1 MSIPKEPRQQM
12 INMMYLVLTA
22 LLALNVSAEVLNA
35 FKLVKEGL
43 HTSNDAVEGKNTN
56 TMTNFQKSM
65 ENDPKKT
72 GPFYEDAKKVRKMT
86 SDFIAYVEE
95 IENQLI
101 EMSGG
106 YEDEEKTQLKGKK
119 DIDAPT
125 RLLVDK
131 PSQKGAELKQKIEDL
146 KKQMVNLPSLNTL
159 SPAEKEDLLKNLTLN
174 ADFDPNDKN
183 VKKLGKKS
191 WEDYNF
197 GRVPVIAVITLLEK
211 FKGDAKNSESAILD
225 KLYSKIDATSYKFD
239 RLSAKVIA
247 PTSYVLA
254 GTEYTADIFVSATS
268 ETQDPKVYVGRF
280 NSLIKDP
287 KNLPAQV
294 NDMPLADG
302 YQELKVEG
310 GYGKFS
316 DKSSGVGAKE
326 VTGAIKV
333 KKPQGDGFDYF
344 PFKFEYQVAQA
355 GVVVSPDKMNVFYI
369 GVENPVSISVPGFA
383 AEKVT
388 ASISSGAITGS
399 NGKYIVKVTQPGK
412 ANVTV
417 SAKQPDGSS
426 KSMGAVE
433 FRVKRVPDPVAKV
446 GGVPGGSIAVS
457 KMKVQQG
464 IIAELENFDFD
475 IRFKIVGFN
484 MTFAAKRQDL
494 VEARVNGPLFDSKCK
509 EFLNKA
515 KPGDMIYFDEIRAQ
529 GPDGTTR
536 KLPSIA
542 FKLN

>member
-1 MSIPKEPRQQM
+1 
-12 INMMYLVLTA
+12 
-22 LLALNVSAEVLNA
+22 
-35 FKLVKEGL
+35 
-43 HTSNDAVEGKNTN
+43 
-56 TMTNFQKSM
+56 
-65 ENDPKKT
+65 
-72 GPFYEDAKKVRKMT
+72 
-86 SDFIAYVEE
+86 
-95 IENQLI
+95 
-101 EMSGG
+101 
-106 YEDEEKTQLKGKK
+106 
-119 DIDAPT
+119 
-125 RLLVDK
+125 
-131 PSQKGAELKQKIEDL
+131 
-146 KKQMVNLPSLNTL
+146 
-159 SPAEKEDLLKNLTLN
+159 
-174 ADFDPNDKN
+174 
-183 VKKLGKKS
+183 
-191 WEDYNF
+191 
-197 GRVPVIAVITLLEK
+197 LLEK

-239 RLSAKVIA
+239 KLSAKVIA
-247 PTSYVLA
+247 PSNYVLS

-280 NSLIKDP
+280 NSLIKDL

-294 NDMPLADG
+294 NELPLADG

-316 DKSSGVGAKE
+316 DKSSGIGTKE

-333 KKPQGDGFDYF
+333 KKPQGEGFDFF

-369 GVENPVSISVPGFA
+369 GVENPVSVSVPGFA
-383 AEKVT
+383 AERVT
-388 ASISSGAITGS
+388 AGISSGTITGS
-399 NGKYIVKVTQPGK
+399 NGKYIVKATQPGK
-412 ANVTV
+412 ASVSV

-433 FRVKRVPDPVAKV
+433 FRVKRVPDPVAKI
-446 GGVPGGSIAVS
+446 GGIPGGSIGVS

-475 IRFKIVGFN
+475 IRFKIIGFN

-494 VEARVNGPLFDSKCK
+494 VEARVSGPLFDAKCK